1 MAAVFIASKRA
12 KDKFIKKKYAEN
24 PILQKSID
32 IYLWV
37 IYNIAIRYI
46 FT

>member
-24 PILQKSID
+24 PVLQK
-32 IYLWV
+32 Y
-37 IYNIAIRYI
+37 
-46 FT
+46 

>member
-24 PILQKSID
+24 PALQKVLTSV
-32 IYLWV
+32 W
-37 IYNIAIRYI
+37 R
-46 FT
+46 